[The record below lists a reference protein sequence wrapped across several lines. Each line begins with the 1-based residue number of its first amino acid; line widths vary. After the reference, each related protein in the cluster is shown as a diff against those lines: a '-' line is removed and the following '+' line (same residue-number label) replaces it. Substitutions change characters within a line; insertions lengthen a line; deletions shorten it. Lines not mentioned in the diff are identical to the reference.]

1 MKIVVGI
8 TGASGS
14 VYAYTLLRVLNSMS
28 IDTYV
33 VLSEMGRKVM
43 EYECGVTARDLSQFA
58 EVYDNSDLFAEI
70 ASGSCKYD
78 GIVIVPC
85 SMNTL
90 GAVAN
95 GLGDTLL
102 LRAASV
108 ALKERR
114 KFVAVVREMPY
125 SLIHI
130 ENMAKLVRAGGVVMP
145 ASPGFYS
152 RPTEIWQLVES
163 IVCRILDNLGIENEI
178 GKRWEGGR

>member
-14 VYAYTLLRVLNSMS
+14 IYAYTLLRVLKCMS
-28 IDTYV
+28 VDVSV
-33 VLSEMGRKVM
+33 VQSKMGGKVM
-43 EYECGVTARDLSQFA
+43 EYECGVTSDELSQFA
-58 EVYDNSDLFAEI
+58 KVYDNGDLFAPI

-78 GIVIVPC
+78 GMVIVPC

-90 GAVAN
+90 GAAAN

-114 KFVAVVREMPY
+114 KLVAVVRETPY
-125 SLIHI
+125 NLIHI

-145 ASPGFYS
+145 ASPGFYNK
-152 RPTEIWQLVES
+152 PTEIWQLVES
-163 IVCRILDNLGIENEI
+163 VVSRILDNLGIENEL